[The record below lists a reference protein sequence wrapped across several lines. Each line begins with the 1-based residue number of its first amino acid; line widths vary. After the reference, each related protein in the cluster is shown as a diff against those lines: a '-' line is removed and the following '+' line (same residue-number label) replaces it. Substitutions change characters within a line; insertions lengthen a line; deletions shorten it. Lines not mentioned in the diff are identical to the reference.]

1 MEYIEN
7 DKVYR
12 MASNLNAFQKKLYMH
27 LIDWKFEN
35 LRISDP
41 GHHGENVY
49 DYMFP
54 DEYIKK
60 KEFRR

>member
-1 MEYIEN
+1 M
-7 DKVYR
+7 DTK
-12 MASNLNAFQKKLYMH
+12 KKLYIH